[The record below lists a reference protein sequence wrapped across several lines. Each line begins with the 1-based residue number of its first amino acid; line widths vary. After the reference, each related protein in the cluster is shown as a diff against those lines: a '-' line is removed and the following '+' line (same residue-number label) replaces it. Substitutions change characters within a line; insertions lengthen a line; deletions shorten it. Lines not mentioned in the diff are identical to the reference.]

1 MSVRTSIAKLTTISI
16 LLSLFSGVALAAGD
30 PAAGQAQAITCA
42 ACHGQDGATAIAP
55 SYPNLAGQNE
65 VYLTRQLQMF
75 QSGQRDVALMSA
87 QLIGKSEQDLADL
100 GAYYASLSGKHSQA
114 QGSDED
120 IVAAERLYKGGDM
133 SKGVAACSSCH
144 GPNGAGNA
152 QAGFPAISGQ
162 SVGYT
167 VTQLTDY
174 REGKRGTNDAYGS
187 MMRGV
192 ASGLTDGQIAI
203 LADYIS
209 GLH

>member
-1 MSVRTSIAKLTTISI
+1 MSVRTSIAKITTISI
-16 LLSLFSGVALAAGD
+16 LLSFFSSAAIAAGD
-30 PAAGQAQAITCA
+30 VAAGQAQAVTCA
-42 ACHGQDGATAIAP
+42 ACHGQDGATAIDP
-55 SYPNLAGQNE
+55 TYPNLAGQNE

-75 QSGQRDVALMSA
+75 QSGERNVALMSA

-100 GAYYASLSGKHSQA
+100 GAYYASLPAKHFEA
-114 QGSDED
+114 TGSDED
-120 IVAAERLYKGGDM
+120 IKAAEGIYKGGVIA
-133 SKGVAACSSCH
+133 KGVAACAACH

-167 VTQLTDY
+167 ITQLTDY
-174 REGKRGTNDAYGS
+174 REGRRGTGDAYGN

-192 ASGLTDGQIAI
+192 ASGLSDGQIAI